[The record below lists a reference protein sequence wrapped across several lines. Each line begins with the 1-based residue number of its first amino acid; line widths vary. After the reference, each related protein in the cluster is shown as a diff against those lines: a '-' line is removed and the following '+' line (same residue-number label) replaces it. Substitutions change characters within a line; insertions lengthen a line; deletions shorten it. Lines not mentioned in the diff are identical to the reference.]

1 MLQYCMYELTVWDGH
16 QFLKNRPWAD
26 PADSF
31 VHGQRGLIHVHVDG
45 LRLRLW
51 TVAIS
56 GPLVHPP
63 DDIWVGRTTVEWYRW
78 ENWRNRRKTYP
89 SATLSTSPTW
99 TDPGA
104 KVGLHGD
111 GLATNCLS
119 NGDLL
124 YMCCVHKQVKY
135 FKCADRQVFPS
146 VNAPFMRHSDSFV

>member
-1 MLQYCMYELTVWDGH
+1 
-16 QFLKNRPWAD
+16 
-26 PADSF
+26 
-31 VHGQRGLIHVHVDG
+31 
-45 LRLRLW
+45 LRLCLW
-51 TVAIS
+51 TVATS

-63 DDIWVGRTTVEWYRW
+63 DDIWVGRATVEWYRW

-89 SATLSTSPTW
+89 SATLSTNPTW

-104 KVGLHGD
+104 KVGLHGE

-124 YMCCVHKQVKY
+124 YMCCVHKQVTY

-146 VNAPFMRHSDSFV
+146 VNAPFMETRVQWFICLKSTASKWCYAMNMLNILNQNLNYYNFI